1 MARRLT
7 PEALWA
13 IPRVGA
19 PVASEDGSFLVVP
32 VTTADTEA
40 NKTTTRLWRVPSED
54 GEPEPITSAD
64 ASASGPAISPDG
76 AHLAFV
82 RKDDAG
88 DNQVWVLPLRG
99 GEARR
104 ITDMPL
110 GVLGAKWLPDGSGLV
125 VLADVYREALTL
137 DAARER
143 RSSLDEDPVKAHVT
157 EDRTYRFWDV
167 WLTEGKVPHL
177 FRVPVEGGEALDLIP
192 DSKMWWQ
199 FPSTDNP
206 MADFDIAPDGSEIA
220 FAADT
225 SEPPHFE
232 PRWAIF
238 TVPAKGGEVR
248 CLTPD
253 HTGHDRQPRYSP
265 DGAHLVFGMQRI
277 LQFYADR
284 VRLVAIERSTG
295 AETVLTEDWDASAGA
310 WEFEPGGSL
319 VIAAEDSGRQS
330 LYRMGVEVGE
340 PALFVE
346 RGTLSDPAPVAENE
360 GYVQHQ
366 SLSEPPEVARY
377 SGADLRRVT
386 SFTAEAL
393 EGIELGQVEELEVTG
408 SGEAPIQVYLV
419 SPPGESTGPL
429 PLVHLV
435 HGGPHGTF
443 GDAWHNR
450 WNAHAFA
457 APGRAVALVNF
468 HGSTGFGEAFTTSI
482 HGAWGEHPTADVL
495 AVTDHLIERGVADPD
510 RLALAG
516 GSYGGYLTCWITAT
530 TDRFTCA
537 VAHAAVTDLP
547 AMYASDWTT
556 DTSLAFGAQ
565 PWDDLER
572 VNRWS
577 PFAQATKIQ
586 TPTLVV
592 HGELDLRVP
601 VTQGLAWYGMLKAR
615 GVEARLVHYPDEN
628 HWILKPRNSLHWYGE
643 VLGWLDRY
651 LGGQTEDGRRKTE

>member
-1 MARRLT
+1 MAGRLT
-7 PEALWA
+7 PEALWS
-13 IPRVGA
+13 IPRVGS
-19 PVASEDGSFLVVP
+19 PVTARDGSFLVVP
-32 VTTADTEA
+32 VTTADIEKNT
-40 NKTTTRLWRVPSED
+40 TTTRLWMVPTDS
-54 GEPEPITSAD
+54 GEPQPLTSAD
-64 ASASGPAISPDG
+64 VSASRPALSPDG
-76 AHLAFV
+76 ANLAFV
-82 RKDDAG
+82 RDDDAG
-88 DNQVWVLPLRG
+88 DGQIWVLPLGG

-104 ITDMPL
+104 VTDMPL
-110 GVLGAKWLPDGSGLV
+110 GVLGAKWLPDSSGLV
-125 VLADVYREALTL
+125 VLGEVYRDALAL
-137 DAARER
+137 DAARDHRKILE
-143 RSSLDEDPVKAHVT
+143 DEPVKAHVT

-167 WLTEGKVPHL
+167 WLTEGRVPHL
-177 FRVPVEGGEALDLIP
+177 LRIPVEGGEALDLIP
-192 DSKMWWQ
+192 DSTRWWQ
-199 FPSTDNP
+199 FPSTDDP
-206 MADFDIAPDGSEIA
+206 VADFDIAPDGSEIA

-225 SEPPHFE
+225 SEHPHFE

-238 TVPAKGGEVR
+238 TVPVKGGEVR

-253 HTGHDRQPRYSP
+253 HTGHDRRPRYSP
-265 DGAHLVFGMQRI
+265 DGAHLVFGMQRN

-284 VRLVAIERSTG
+284 VRLVAIDRSSS
-295 AETVLTEDWDASAGA
+295 AEVVLTEDWDASAAA
-310 WEFEPGGSL
+310 WEFEPGGNL

-340 PALFVE
+340 PTLFVE
-346 RGTLSDPAPVAENE
+346 GGALSDPVPVAENE

-366 SLSEPPEVARY
+366 SLSEPPEVAFYRD
-377 SGADLRRVT
+377 GELRRVT
-386 SFTAEAL
+386 SFTVEAL

-419 SPPGESTGPL
+419 SPPGESTGPM

-495 AVTDHLIERGVADPD
+495 AVTDDLIERGVADPD
-510 RLALAG
+510 RVALAG

-547 AMYASDWTT
+547 AMYASDWTN
-556 DTSLAFGAQ
+556 DTRLAFGAL
-565 PWDDLER
+565 PWEDLDR

-577 PFAQATKIQ
+577 PFAQSANVA
-586 TPTLVV
+586 TPTLVI

-628 HWILKPRNSLHWYGE
+628 HWILQPRNSLHWYGE

-651 LGGQTEDGRRKTE
+651 LGG